1 MEIKHEFKE
10 EHIYQFATAK
20 VLYFGISLWLVP
32 SQGIC
37 EHKYIVLVK

>member
-10 EHIYQFATAK
+10 EHISQFATAK
-20 VLYFGISLWLVP
+20 ELYFGIPLWLVS

-37 EHKYIVLVK
+37 KHKYIVLVK